1 MHPWVQYITILLPTG
16 MLGKKKSS
24 KNKQTKKKWNHIKE
38 RVRKREDVD
47 SYWTLPLSAVMHW
60 DLQWLEVRHHPSLTR
75 SSGPGAQY
83 SLSGHGGHELICW
96 TREQDGDVGRE
107 RSSLHQIDLLHLSG
121 LQEASEQTHDCAV
134 NYTILHQVHTLTHAH
149 SHTHTHR
156 IKTDSGFII
165 TRASLLSLL
174 LFFFLLSVLHN
185 EP

>member
-1 MHPWVQYITILLPTG
+1 MSTIYNNITTNRYAR
-16 MLGKKKSS
+16 KKKSS

-38 RVRKREDVD
+38 RVRKRENVD

-60 DLQWLEVRHHPSLTR
+60 DLQWLEVRHHPLLTR

-83 SLSGHGGHELICW
+83 SLSGHGGHELMCW